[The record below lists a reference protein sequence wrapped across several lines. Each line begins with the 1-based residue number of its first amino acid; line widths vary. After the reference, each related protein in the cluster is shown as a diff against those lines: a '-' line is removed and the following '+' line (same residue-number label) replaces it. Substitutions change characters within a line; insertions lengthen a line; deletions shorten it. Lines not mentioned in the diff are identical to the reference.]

1 MPTVSAN
8 RSKLLPSC
16 LSVAL
21 DGQPGPWVQLMP
33 AGTFTGRSLANAGD
47 NSGLGIQPALAPRYL
62 IEVMPPDNPAGG
74 GMVTANT
81 GGATASGAKAS
92 TGSVYRITA
101 MGFGP
106 RSNVQA
112 VLQTIYRN

>member
-1 MPTVSAN
+1 MAN
-8 RSKLLPSC
+8 YDGLF
-16 LSVAL
+16 SVA
-21 DGQPGPWVQLMP
+21 
-33 AGTFTGRSLANAGD
+33 
-47 NSGLGIQPALAPRYL
+47 L